1 MASSVV
7 VKKPPSR
14 RTPAAGRAGRA
25 MAALGAVRRTTLL
38 LVLAA
43 VVLSLGMVAGNGSG
57 EDRPASFSEIAQTD
71 AQAGAVELA
80 RQAGDLAGSGSTG
93 PLNVELARQ
102 AKVLEEQSVLLV
114 RAGSFRRGVPPFAL
128 DSSGAEPAVDTSGTD
143 APESGSTAAA
153 ARYVRSL
160 AASARASLDAAMRA
174 DAGTARVLAAT
185 GAAQQVLAL
194 RAAAVA
200 GLDAPADWQPVAP
213 AAAGNRCTAEGT
225 ASPAASGNAASGET
239 ASGSESPAG
248 ALPDAAAALQ
258 GAVDAEYGAAY
269 AYEVAMARISG
280 AAAREALGDIRDE
293 HLAAGTDGVQLLP
306 EVCLPALTRV
316 PAYALP
322 SSFEEDPAEALHELE
337 ASLPAVY
344 ADAAALGSGSV
355 RAWAAER
362 LVELTTG
369 LYGQTRSVP
378 AAPGVG
384 TESAG
389 LPPAAR
395 TP

>member
-7 VKKPPSR
+7 VNKPPSR

-114 RAGSFRRGVPPFAL
+114 RAGSFRRGVPPFTL
-128 DSSGAEPAVDTSGTD
+128 DSSGAEPAMGASGTD
-143 APESGSTAAA
+143 APESESTAAA

-200 GLDAPADWQPVAP
+200 GLAAPADWQPVEP
-213 AAAGNRCTAEGT
+213 AAADTRCTADGT
-225 ASPAASGNAASGET
+225 ASPAASGNAASGDT
-239 ASGSESPAG
+239 GSGSESSAG

-269 AYEVAMARISG
+269 AYEVAMARTSG

-293 HLAAGTDGVQLLP
+293 HLAAGADGVQLLP
-306 EVCLPALTRV
+306 AVCLPALTRV
-316 PAYALP
+316 PAYSLP
-322 SSFEEDPAEALHELE
+322 SSFEEDPAKALHELE

-355 RAWAAER
+355 RAWAVER
-362 LVELTTG
+362 LVELATG
-369 LYGQTRSVP
+369 LYGHTRSVP